1 MNNFQDRY
9 NKVKKSGPKPSFQNR
24 SWGVDR
30 GYDNRDQGG
39 EREMFQTTCSGCG
52 NTCEVPFRPSGGR
65 PVFCNSCFK
74 DQKEDGFGQSGRSE
88 FKSHAPKRDFNNSY
102 SSPRPERSEYRP
114 APAAQAPAAGMSED
128 TKKIFIDL
136 GFKLDRLIAAVE
148 KLSEAKAE
156 APAKLAPKK
165 VVTVK
170 KTAKK
175 AA

>member
-1 MNNFQDRY
+1 MNNFYERY

-88 FKSHAPKRDFNNSY
+88 FKN
-102 SSPRPERSEYRP
+102 RP

-136 GFKLDRLIAAVE
+136 GSKLDRLIAAVE
-148 KLSEAKAE
+148 KLSEVK
-156 APAKLAPKK
+156 APAPAKK
-165 VVTVK
+165 VVTLK
-170 KTAKK
+170 KTVKK
-175 AA
+175 AAL